1 MSAKKPPFDP
11 DKLYQRALTL
21 HHEGKFKEAESV
33 YKTLLDFF
41 PNQVEVLTPFAT
53 LMMQMGSH
61 QEGVKQ
67 LKKSLSI
74 NPRQPGAL
82 YNLGVELQKQGQLE
96 EALNCYQQALQL
108 EPQNMNAWLNRGNT
122 LKDLQRHQEAIQSFD
137 QAIRLNPNA
146 PSVHWNKALT
156 EISLGNYEQ
165 GWKLYEWG
173 WPAGERGTPR
183 KFSQPTWLGEENI
196 AGKTLFIYP
205 EQGLGDFIQF
215 CRYVPMV
222 EALGAKVILEVPK
235 PLISLVKTLK
245 GNFSIVEE
253 GQALPDFDM
262 VCPVMSL
269 PLAFKTTLQT
279 VPAKVP
285 YLFADQAKRED
296 WRQKLGAKTKP
307 RIGIVW
313 SGSLTNKI
321 DLNPASRRYIPLAE
335 LKSLFDLPV
344 EFHVLQKDFREED
357 KALLPSLE
365 QLHLHE
371 LTDFAST
378 AALIEEMDLV
388 ISVCTSV
395 AHLSGAL
402 GKETWVL
409 LPYTVDYRWLLE
421 REDSPWYPTVKL
433 LRQNKISDW
442 SEQLTAVT
450 DSIKTKFSV

>member
-21 HHEGKFKEAESV
+21 HHEGKLKEAESV

-53 LMMQMGSH
+53 LLMQMGRH
-61 QEGVKQ
+61 QEGIKQ
-67 LKKSLSI
+67 LKKSLSL
-74 NPRQPGAL
+74 NPRQAGAL

-96 EALNCYQQALQL
+96 EALNAYEQALRL
-108 EPQNMNAWLNRGNT
+108 EPQNTNAWLNRGNT
-122 LKDLQRHQEAIQSFD
+122 LKDLQQHQAAIQSFD
-137 QAIRLNPNA
+137 QAININPNL
-146 PSVHWNKALT
+146 PSVYWNKALT
-156 EISLGNYEQ
+156 EISMGNYEQ

-173 WPAGERGTPR
+173 WAAGERGTPR
-183 KFSQPTWLGEENI
+183 QFSQPTWLGKENI

-215 CRYVPMV
+215 CRYIPMV

-245 GNFSIVEE
+245 GNFTIVEE
-253 GQALPDFDM
+253 GDALANFDM

-269 PLAFKTTLQT
+269 PLAFRTTPQT
-279 VPAKVP
+279 VPANTP
-285 YLFADQAKRED
+285 YLFAESAKQAECQ
-296 WRQKLGAKTKP
+296 QKLGTKNKP

-335 LKSLFDLPV
+335 LAPLFDLPV
-344 EFHVLQKDFREED
+344 EFHVLQKEFRTED
-357 KALLPSLE
+357 QALLPNFT

-378 AALIEEMDLV
+378 AALIQEMDLV

-402 GKETWVL
+402 GRETWVM
-409 LPYTVDYRWLLE
+409 LPYTADYRWLLE
-421 REDSPWYPTVKL
+421 QEDSPWYPTVKL
-433 LRQNKISDW
+433 FRQHKIGDWAQQLTEISDLI
-442 SEQLTAVT
+442 QA
-450 DSIKTKFSV
+450 KFTR